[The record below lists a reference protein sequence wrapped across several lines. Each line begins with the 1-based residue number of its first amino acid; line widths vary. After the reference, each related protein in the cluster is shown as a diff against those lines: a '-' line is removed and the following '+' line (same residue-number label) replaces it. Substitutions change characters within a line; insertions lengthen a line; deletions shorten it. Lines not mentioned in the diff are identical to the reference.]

1 MVTSTMNSAEPNATA
16 LLLTTCGVLL
26 AVSVVFSRASQR
38 AGVPIAL
45 IFLVIGMVAGSEGI
59 GRIAF
64 EDYRV
69 AFRLGS
75 VALALILFDGGL
87 NTPVGAVRKVWAP
100 AGVLATLG
108 VVLVAGLV
116 AVVGRLL
123 GLEWSEA
130 LLIGAV
136 VSSTD
141 AAAVFAVLRGSGLHL
156 KRRVGLTLEVESG
169 ANDPMAVILTTT
181 LTQNLL
187 HPEQISLLA
196 IAGEIGLQL
205 LVGGVVGLG
214 VGYGGRLLLG
224 RLYLPSGGL
233 YPALTLAMAFLAFGV
248 ATLALGSGF
257 LAVYL
262 AGLVLGNGPLPYRA
276 STLRVHDA
284 LAWLSQIGMFLILGL
299 LVFPS
304 RLLDVAGIGVGIS
317 LALALLIRPV
327 VVAVLL
333 QPFRYPAREQ
343 LFIGWTG
350 LRGAVPVVLGTFP
363 VLAGAPGAGRIFDLV
378 FFIVVASAIVP
389 GMTIAAVARR
399 LGLHAP
405 EPPAPQAVLAVESRM
420 PLRGELL
427 SFYIDEAVAVSGVAL
442 EELEFPDGAAVALIV
457 RGDALVPPKGSTVL
471 QPGDHVYVIAQ
482 REDLPLIWLMFGRA
496 EA

>member
-1 MVTSTMNSAEPNATA
+1 MNTAEPNATA
-16 LLLTTCGVLL
+16 LLLTTCGLLL

-45 IFLVIGMVAGSEGI
+45 LFLLIGIVAGSEGL
-59 GRIAF
+59 GGIAF
-64 EDYRV
+64 EDYRF
-69 AFRLGS
+69 AFRLGAI
-75 VALALILFDGGL
+75 ALALILFDGGL
-87 NTPVGAVRKVWAP
+87 STPVGAVRKVWAP
-100 AGVLATLG
+100 AGLLATLG
-108 VVLVAGLV
+108 VVLVSGLV
-116 AVVGRLL
+116 AAAGRLL
-123 GLEWSEA
+123 GLDWREA

-187 HPEQISLLA
+187 HPEHLSLLA
-196 IAGEIGLQL
+196 ITGEIALHL
-205 LVGGVVGLG
+205 VVGGVVGLG
-214 VGYGGRLLLG
+214 IGYGGRLLLA
-224 RLYLPSGGL
+224 RLHLTSGGL
-233 YPALTLAMAFLAFGV
+233 YPALTLAVAFLAFGM

-257 LAVYL
+257 LAVYV
-262 AGLVLGNGPLPYRA
+262 AGLVLGNGPLPFRA
-276 STLRVHDA
+276 GLLRVHDA
-284 LAWLSQIGMFLILGL
+284 LAWLGQIGMFLILGL
-299 LVFPS
+299 LVSPT
-304 RLLDVAGIGVGIS
+304 RLLEVAVIG
-317 LALALLIRPV
+317 LALSLVLAIVIRPA

-333 QPFRYPAREQ
+333 LPFRYPAREQ

-350 LRGAVPVVLGTFP
+350 LRGAVPIVLATFP

-378 FFIVVASAIVP
+378 FFIVVASAVVP
-389 GMTIAAVARR
+389 GATIAWAARR

-427 SFYIDEAVAVSGVAL
+427 SFYIDEAVAVAGVAL
-442 EELEFPDGAAVALIV
+442 EELEFPEGAAVALIV
-457 RGDALVPPKGSTVL
+457 RGDALIPAKGTTVL
-471 QPGDHVYVIAQ
+471 EPGDHAYVIAQ
-482 REDLPLIWLMFGRA
+482 REDLPLIRLMFGRA
-496 EA
+496 EAE